1 MPFFAKK
8 WNDVKEYLPADYDLI
23 WLKTDKGNVMKGWLS
38 HKTWDGM
45 KLEENEIVKYWK
57 LIENLT

>member
-1 MPFFAKK
+1 L
-8 WNDVKEYLPADYDLI
+8 V
-23 WLKTDKGNVMKGWLS
+23 KTDKSEVMKGWIS

-45 KLEENEIVKYWK
+45 KLEEDAIVKYWK